1 MADAAVRTWG
11 PYNATVV
18 GIHDGDTIEVDV
30 VLAKVGKEKADA
42 DLGFN
47 VHRRSEGIVLARQS
61 VRLYQCNAPE
71 LKTAAGQASLA
82 YLQTLLAVGDHV
94 KLTSYGWDK
103 YGGRID
109 GVVVL
114 ADGRDVVTEMIAAGH
129 AVAWGGQ
136 GPKPLPPAPT
146 PATASRVARR
156 YRKLP
161 VVIEALQWTGR
172 NWMAATDFD
181 PAARAHPDHAHSL
194 LIPTLEGEM
203 TASPGDWLI
212 RGVSGEVYPCK
223 PDIFSQTYEAAG

>member
-1 MADAAVRTWG
+1 MADEAVRAWG

-30 VLAKVGKEKADA
+30 ALAKVGKEKTDA

-71 LKTAAGQASLA
+71 LKTAAGEASLA
-82 YLQTLLAVGDHV
+82 YLQTLVAVGDRV

-109 GVVVL
+109 GIVVL

-129 AVAWGGQ
+129 AVAWGGK
-136 GPKPLPPAPT
+136 GPKPVPAPQA
-146 PATASRVARR
+146 PPSASRVARR

-161 VVIEALQWTGR
+161 VVNEALQWTGR

-181 PAARAHPDHAHSL
+181 PTVRAHPDDPHAL
-194 LIPTLEGEM
+194 LILTLEGEIK
-203 TASPGDWLI
+203 ASPGDWLV
-212 RGVSGEVYPCK
+212 RDAGGVYPVK